1 MRYLVSI
8 LTVLQL
14 TVSASAAW
22 AQDLP
27 PHGLRTAAPLNP
39 MAETFIAGDSVEP
52 MVLAE
57 WEVINDLGSRI
68 RIVWGQEAV
77 DAAPPE
83 ASRYTEKAYVFP
95 SGTIRVLEFRKDQGG
110 MLHAITVETTLY
122 MLKGEGTVDV
132 AGEAVR
138 IGESDV
144 VSYPSGTLRGD
155 GDATV
160 ILWHV
165 TGTNIN
171 ERAKAM
177 VVRAADSSFMQ
188 LGYWD
193 GPDGNRIIA
202 TTAEDL
208 KNAPANAIRLDM
220 NSYEL
225 DGNTVGVTKNYKGG
239 PTNKTRGDRDA
250 LLYIRSGKMRFFQDD
265 VDVIAGPGDAI
276 RESAGHY
283 HNWIRLEDSS
293 FIAIGTAPVVPLA
306 PDAPSDY

>member
-1 MRYLVSI
+1 MRNPLFLAALFLVNSQV
-8 LTVLQL
+8 T
-14 TVSASAAW
+14 

-27 PHGLRTAAPLNP
+27 PHAVRTVAPLNP
-39 MAETFIAGDSVEP
+39 SSEVFIRGADVEP
-52 MVLAE
+52 WHLAE
-57 WEVINDLGSRI
+57 WEVVDERGSRI
-68 RIVWGQEAV
+68 RIVWGEDAV
-77 DAAPPE
+77 AAAPFE

-95 SGTIRVLEFRKDQGG
+95 SGTIRVLDFKKDQGG
-110 MLHAITVETTLY
+110 MLHAITVETALY

-132 AGEAVR
+132 AGDTVR
-138 IGESDV
+138 ISKGDV

-165 TGTNIN
+165 TGTKIN
-171 ERAKAM
+171 EQAKAM
-177 VVRAADSSFMQ
+177 VVRKEDTSFMQ
-188 LGYWD
+188 LGYWN

-202 TTAEDL
+202 TTAEEL
-208 KNAPANAIRLDM
+208 KNAPTDAIRLDM

-225 DGNTVGVTKNYKGG
+225 DGNTFGVTKNYKGG

-250 LLYIRSGKMRFFQDD
+250 LLYITSGKMRFFQDD
-265 VDVIAGPGDAI
+265 VDIIAGPGDAI
-276 RESAGHY
+276 REIAGRY

-293 FIAIGTAPVVPLA
+293 FVAIGTAPVVPLA